1 MLEMDEATARA
12 HAKGKKP
19 KAGVFPKAHGTK
31 PTTKPEEQLAD
42 MMVVLDSMG
51 LPADPDPVN
60 RLKRLTSAY
69 IGLTDGIKK
78 IAKQARCLKKR
89 AKLNKGW

>member
-1 MLEMDEATARA
+1 MQEMDEATDKANKA
-12 HAKGKKP
+12 
-19 KAGVFPKAHGTK
+19 AGVFPKAHSTK
-31 PTTKPEEQLAD
+31 PNTTAEQQVAE
-42 MMVVLDSMG
+42 MMAVLDEMKV
-51 LPADPDPVN
+51 PADPDPVN